1 MLIDYIW
8 DKGEQF
14 QKFSQTS
21 RTFPFYS
28 NRNRLLNHEVNY
40 WARLGS
46 WPKSKCCINVSYDM
60 LGEKKKKKKASY
72 LQSSRAHY
80 HASESPAPWSLHA
93 CPPAPPPLPTVC
105 VYVYTCVWGHRST
118 CFWYMY
124 RVLKVNNERFF
135 HRTLTEFWA
144 SKKWSSLPR
153 RSRLDTT
160 SSCFST
166 RQGSWIKRSRNTV
179 YKHCKTGVQ

>member
-60 LGEKKKKKKASY
+60 LGEKKKKKKPLTCKVAVLIITHQN
-72 LQSSRAHY
+72 LQRHDLSMHVLQLLLHSQQSVCTCIRVY
-80 HASESPAPWSLHA
+80 EGTDLHASG
-93 CPPAPPPLPTVC
+93 
-105 VYVYTCVWGHRST
+105 TC
-118 CFWYMY
+118 

-166 RQGSWIKRSRNTV
+166 RQGSWTKRSRNTV